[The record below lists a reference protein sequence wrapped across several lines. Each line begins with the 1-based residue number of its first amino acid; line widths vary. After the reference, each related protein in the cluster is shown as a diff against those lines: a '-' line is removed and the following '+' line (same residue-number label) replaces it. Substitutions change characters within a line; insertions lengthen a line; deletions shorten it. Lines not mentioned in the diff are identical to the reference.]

1 MYQKTLI
8 LLDWIIIFCVYFLA
22 LLTTSFSG
30 LIVPRHLDNNTVDTF
45 LNLIINTVIGLIF
58 TSFLVYLIKRA
69 KKTPISSYIWLM
81 IFFII
86 TVSLLF
92 KVEITRERLHFAG
105 YGIISLVL
113 YRALRHKIGT
123 KMLYVWISVIIMV
136 FAILD
141 ETLQGFVAMGSSF
154 DLKDIGLDWLSGLLA
169 QFLIAF
175 VARPK
180 LKDIDIKI
188 RKGMDRLERM
198 KDFEL
203 NHKGKKN
210 I

>member
-1 MYQKTLI
+1 M
-8 LLDWIIIFCVYFLA
+8 
-22 LLTTSFSG
+22 
-30 LIVPRHLDNNTVDTF
+30 
-45 LNLIINTVIGLIF
+45 
-58 TSFLVYLIKRA
+58 
-69 KKTPISSYIWLM
+69 PISSYVWLM

-92 KVEITRERLHFAG
+92 KVEITRERLHFVG

-123 KMLYVWISVIIMV
+123 KILYVWISVIIMV

-141 ETLQGFVAMGSSF
+141 EILQGLVGMGSSF
-154 DLKDIGLDWLSGLLA
+154 GLKDIGLDWLSGLLA
-169 QFLIAF
+169 QFLIVF

-188 RKGMDRLERM
+188 RKGADKLERT
-198 KDFEL
+198 KNFEL
-203 NHKGKKN
+203 NHKGKRN